1 MPIRELKETH
11 PPQTLELHLFCFSA
25 EVMFAHFCGVWRR
38 KLQDS
43 PCRSYQSESS
53 VFSHSYGG
61 AQFCFVGCKE
71 KYDVILI
78 AHTIIKIYSP

>member
-1 MPIRELKETH
+1 M
-11 PPQTLELHLFCFSA
+11 FCFSA
-25 EVMFAHFCGVWRR
+25 EVMFAHFCGVWRGVH
-38 KLQDS
+38 DS

-71 KYDVILI
+71 KHDVRLI
-78 AHTIIKIYSP
+78 AETTIKIYSP